1 MTPESPQ
8 TQFVDVPEPAAIK
21 QWATEQGILILAH
34 SYQDGFLQEAAHFVG
49 DSLEL
54 ARKAAEEQ
62 PDAICFCGVHFMAET
77 AKVLCPDAD
86 VFVPDMEAG
95 CSLAD
100 SCKVE
105 DLKKYQDHLEK
116 KNGQRPV
123 TISYVNCTAAVKAA
137 SDIYSPVTGAVIEI
151 NPVLEEQPEAINQ
164 SPYVDGWLF
173 RVKLSN
179 HNELDDMLDRD
190 EYLLSIEED

>member
-1 MTPESPQ
+1 MSDLPVELKYAASHEWVRLEGDGTAVIGITDHAQAALGDVVYVELPEEGE
-8 TQFVDVPEPAAIK
+8 DI
-21 QWATEQGILILAH
+21 
-34 SYQDGFLQEAAHFVG
+34 
-49 DSLEL
+49 
-54 ARKAAEEQ
+54 
-62 PDAICFCGVHFMAET
+62 DAGSEIAV
-77 AKVLCPDAD
+77 
-86 VFVPDMEAG
+86 
-95 CSLAD
+95 
-100 SCKVE
+100 VE
-105 DLKKYQDHLEK
+105 
-116 KNGQRPV
+116 
-123 TISYVNCTAAVKAA
+123 SVKAA